1 MEVSYQHSSKYL
13 LFSSAQ
19 ESESYRF
26 GKTYGKLCQNFRFLV
41 DLAFSETGQLRFK

>member
-26 GKTYGKLCQNFRFLV
+26 GKTYGCVNYVRIFGFWW
-41 DLAFSETGQLRFK
+41 T